1 LNGKLSDGIG
11 AFRICHPPLTG
22 TTIETCTGTSDLW
35 RTVEFRFEGMM
46 SQPDTADHPKV
57 IAPPPLIYGGALA
70 AGFGLDLLVP
80 LPVLAPGTGLLPGL
94 VSVGLALALA
104 GWCIG
109 LFIRAKTEVPPHR
122 PTSAIV
128 TDGPYRFSRNP
139 IYVALTL
146 LSAGIALWVN
156 SFWMLGL
163 LIPTLVVMTIA
174 VIGPEE
180 QYLERKFGAE
190 YLDFKSRVRRW
201 I

>member
-1 LNGKLSDGIG
+1 MH
-11 AFRICHPPLTG
+11 R
-22 TTIETCTGTSDLW
+22 
-35 RTVEFRFEGMM
+35 
-46 SQPDTADHPKV
+46 
-57 IAPPPLIYGGALA
+57 
-70 AGFGLDLLVP
+70 
-80 LPVLAPGTGLLPGL
+80 
-94 VSVGLALALA
+94 
-104 GWCIG
+104 

>member
-1 LNGKLSDGIG
+1 M
-11 AFRICHPPLTG
+11 
-22 TTIETCTGTSDLW
+22 
-35 RTVEFRFEGMM
+35 GM
-46 SQPDTADHPKV
+46 
-57 IAPPPLIYGGALA
+57 
-70 AGFGLDLLVP
+70 
-80 LPVLAPGTGLLPGL
+80 LPGL
-94 VSVGLALALA
+94 ILIGLSLALA

-109 LFIRAKTEVPPHR
+109 LFIRSGTEVPPHR

-128 TDGPYRFSRNP
+128 TSGPYRYSRNP

-146 LSAGIALWVN
+146 LSVGISLWVN

-180 QYLERKFGAE
+180 HYLTRKFGAE
-190 YLDFKSRVRRW
+190 YLDYKAGVRRW

>member
-1 LNGKLSDGIG
+1 
-11 AFRICHPPLTG
+11 
-22 TTIETCTGTSDLW
+22 
-35 RTVEFRFEGMM
+35 M
-46 SQPDTADHPKV
+46 SQPDAADRPGV
-57 IAPPPLIYGGALA
+57 IGPPPLIYGGALA
-70 AGFGLDLLVP
+70 VGFGLDLLVP
-80 LPVLAPGTGLLPGL
+80 FPVFAPGMGMLPGL
-94 VSVGLALALA
+94 VLIGLSLALA

-109 LFIRAKTEVPPHR
+109 LFVRAGTEVPPHR

-128 TDGPYRFSRNP
+128 TDGPYRLSRNP

-146 LSAGIALWVN
+146 LSVGIALWVN

-180 QYLERKFGAE
+180 RYLERKFGAE